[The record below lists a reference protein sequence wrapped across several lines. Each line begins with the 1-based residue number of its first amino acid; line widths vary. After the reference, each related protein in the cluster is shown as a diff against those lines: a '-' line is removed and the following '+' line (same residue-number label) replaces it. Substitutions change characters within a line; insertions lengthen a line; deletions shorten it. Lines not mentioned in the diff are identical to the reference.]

1 MAGVH
6 AEAWQVCVVGALL
19 ALAVPA
25 VAWVEQSALLFV
37 LLAVLVAF
45 VIASLVWAVH
55 MSRLT
60 VKAG

>member
-1 MAGVH
+1 
-6 AEAWQVCVVGALL
+6 LL

-55 MSRLT
+55 MFT
-60 VKAG
+60 PTP